1 MSKLL
6 RDFLVKEINNLEA
19 AGLLQEGLSL
29 NSPQGPNIKIG
40 SKNLLNFAS
49 DNYLGWANHPS
60 LKEAAKLALDELGTG
75 WASGRLFSGT
85 HATHRKLEEGLSQ
98 FLRTQET
105 LLFSSGYQAN
115 LGIFESLFNE
125 QDYIFCDFSLHPSM
139 VDGIRLSAAKH
150 FIFKTQDLNDL
161 EDKLKRSPNARFRA
175 IATEAVSSQD
185 GRITPLAD
193 IVAIAKRYDA
203 IVIVDDSHGVGVLGN
218 SGRGI
223 SEELDLLGKVDLITG
238 SLGHALGGASGG
250 FVSGRR
256 EIISWLRQKARSYL
270 FSNSPTPA
278 ISAAALKAIELLDKG
293 SEDLANLRDNTER
306 FRKGL
311 ADAGFDVVPSTH
323 PIVSIV
329 VGDALLAQKMTNRLY
344 QKGILVLGFCYPVMP
359 RGSARVRVQIS
370 AAHLKK
376 DLTEGI
382 TAFKEVGQ
390 GLKLI

>member
-293 SEDLANLRDNTER
+293 SEDLENLRDNTER

>member
-139 VDGIRLSAAKH
+139 VDGIRLTAAKH

>member
-161 EDKLKRSPNARFRA
+161 EDKLKRSPNARFRS